1 MGIVGFVCLSYMNKL
16 DLLFIE
22 CICPILSEIK
32 CFIAYGVEIEG
43 IQLILQVLMD
53 YFLLIR

>member
-53 YFLLIR
+53 